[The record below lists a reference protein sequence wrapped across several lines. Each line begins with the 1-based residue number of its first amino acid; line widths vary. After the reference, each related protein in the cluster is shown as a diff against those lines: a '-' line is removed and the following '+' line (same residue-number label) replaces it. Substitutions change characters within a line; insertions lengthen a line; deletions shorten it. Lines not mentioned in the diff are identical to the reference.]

1 MSRLV
6 TKSTAV
12 EGAMATPH
20 SRSLRLADLNQ
31 LTKPRITV
39 MVAIT
44 ASIGFIMA
52 WRSGHD
58 AMPIAAV
65 LSAAWPTLLAV
76 IVGTSLSCMGSSAL
90 NQVLER
96 DTDALMPRT
105 MKRPL
110 PTGVLTPTSA
120 AVIGL
125 SLVFVGVAT
134 LIVFTTGIAAAINA
148 FTVASYVLVYTPMK
162 RRSNFATI
170 VGAVPGALPP
180 VIGATAATGVVGVEA
195 VLLFAILFLW
205 QLPHFLAIAWLYR
218 DDYALANIPVLPVI
232 EPDGRST
239 FRQITIGCMAL
250 LPLGLM
256 PTMFGVSGLT
266 YFFGALLCGAAF
278 MASGLL
284 VALRPTRANAR
295 TAFFVSLIY
304 LPTVFALMLIDQT

>member
-1 MSRLV
+1 MSRLIAK
-6 TKSTAV
+6 TSTV
-12 EGAMATPH
+12 EGLLDSH
-20 SRSLRLADLNQ
+20 QIRSLRFADLNQ
-31 LTKPRITV
+31 LTKPRITL

-52 WRSGHD
+52 WRAGHD
-58 AMPIAAV
+58 GMTIAAV
-65 LSAAWPTLLAV
+65 FSAAWPTLLAV

-105 MKRPL
+105 MNRPL
-110 PTGVLTPTSA
+110 PAGVLTPA
-120 AVIGL
+120 AATAIGAAL
-125 SLVFVGVAT
+125 ALTGVAI
-134 LIVFTTGIAAAINA
+134 LAIFTNGLAAAINA
-148 FTVASYVLVYTPMK
+148 FTIASYVLIYTPMK

-180 VIGATAATGVVGVEA
+180 VIGATAATGIVGIEA

-218 DDYALANIPVLPVI
+218 DDYARANIPVLPVI

-266 YFFGALLCGAAF
+266 YFFGAMLCGAAF

-295 TAFFVSLIY
+295 TVFFVSLIY